1 MSHDTLIHR
10 IVRVGMRPLVNS
22 PLTPNHVTTAR
33 LVTGLAAAAAF
44 ALGTFEWAAWG
55 GGLFLASMIL
65 DRADGELA
73 RLGGKTT
80 PWGHKYDLYAD
91 SLCNALAF
99 AGIGVGLRGDPLGP
113 WIVLMGVVA
122 GLAVA
127 GVLVLVLRLEALAG
141 ARAAE
146 VRLASFADPDDAMIA
161 VPVAI
166 WLGWAK
172 PLIFAAVIGAP
183 LFLIYMYIEYRRR
196 LKAAERR
203 AAS

>member
-10 IVRVGMRPLVNS
+10 IARIGVRPFVNS
-22 PLTPNHVTTAR
+22 PVTPNHVTTLR
-33 LVTGLAAAAAF
+33 LATGLAAAAAF
-44 ALGTFEWAAWG
+44 AHGAFEWAAWG
-55 GGLFLASMIL
+55 GGLFLVSMVL

-99 AGIGVGLRGDPLGP
+99 AGIGIGLRDDPLGP
-113 WIVLMGVVA
+113 WVVLMGIVA

-141 ARAAE
+141 ARAGE

-161 VPVAI
+161 VPVAV

-172 PLIFAAVIGAP
+172 PLIVAAVVGAP
-183 LFLIYMYIEYRRR
+183 LFLAYTYIEYRRR
-196 LKAAERR
+196 LR
-203 AAS
+203 AAQRD